1 MGMTLEQTLLK
12 KATQDLSDE
21 IDRGVLKSMG
31 MIFDFYLEHST
42 GTVYGQP
49 YLTVTPRNAEGKW
62 YDMVTWMN
70 NTFGPSPD
78 LREAKAGWY
87 VDSGKFWFRDARDRD
102 WFVLK
107 WA

>member
-1 MGMTLEQTLLK
+1 MVMTLEQTLLK
-12 KATQDLSDE
+12 KATQAMSDD
-21 IDRGVLKSMG
+21 IDKQVLKSMG

-42 GTVYGQP
+42 GRVYGQE
-49 YLTVTPRNAEGKW
+49 YLTVTPGNAEGKW
-62 YDMVTWMN
+62 YDMVVWMN

-78 LREAKAGWY
+78 LREANARWY

-107 WA
+107 WS

>member
-1 MGMTLEQTLLK
+1 MTLEQKLLK
-12 KATQDLSDE
+12 KAAQAMSDE
-21 IDRGVLKSMG
+21 IDQDILKGMG
-31 MIFDFYLEHST
+31 MMFDFRLEHST

-49 YLTVTPRNAEGKW
+49 YLTVIPVNAEGKW
-62 YDMVTWMN
+62 YDMVVWMN
-70 NTFGPSPD
+70 NTFDPSPD
-78 LREAKAGWY
+78 TREANARWY